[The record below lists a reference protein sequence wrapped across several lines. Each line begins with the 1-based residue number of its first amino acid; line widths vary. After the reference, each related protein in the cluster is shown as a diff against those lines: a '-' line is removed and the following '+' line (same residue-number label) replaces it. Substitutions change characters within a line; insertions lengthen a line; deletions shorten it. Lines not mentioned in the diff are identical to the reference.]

1 MVRSKKNIAAMKNE
15 SDMSRTR
22 GDGFT
27 LVELLVVIGIIAVLI
42 GILLPVLGKAREQAN
57 QVKCMANLRQIG
69 QAAIIYAGDNQ
80 GILPFGFVGY
90 NHAIDP
96 DPTKLWTYPPGQN
109 LYFDCG
115 NPTNTNCSTDWTVL
129 LAHEMS
135 SRSGEN
141 YGIMQSTGQLSG
153 TNNTGYRGVFICP
166 SAPQSSQDNIF
177 TDYSTHPRLMP
188 DLSTADNYGIYLT
201 QQAEGKH
208 AVITQ
213 GYLIPYKV
221 ARIKRSTEIALI
233 FDGAVQS
240 NNGYW
245 DASADAYA
253 LDNANVYAHTYMTD
267 QYNLPS
273 NVTPVFPP
281 TENQGLPISLSCS
294 TTNGN
299 SGFANQYY
307 NSDTT
312 QNVGNIRFRHGGST
326 QANVL
331 MVDGHVQTFSYN
343 SVTHSTDM
351 LESNINVNP

>member
-1 MVRSKKNIAAMKNE
+1 MVRSKIYTAALPPE
-15 SDMSRTR
+15 SKASRA
-22 GDGFT
+22 GEVGFT

-69 QAAIIYAGDNQ
+69 QAAIIYAGDNS
-80 GILPFGFVGY
+80 GFLPFGFVGY
-90 NHAIDP
+90 QHAIDP
-96 DPTKLWTYPPGQN
+96 DPTKPWTNPPNQN

-135 SRSGEN
+135 SRAGEN
-141 YGIMQSTGQLSG
+141 YGVMQSTGQLSG
-153 TNNTGYRGVFICP
+153 STNTGYRGVFVCP
-166 SAPQSSQDNIF
+166 SAPQSSSDNIF

-188 DLSTADNYGIYLT
+188 DLSTPDSYGIYMT
-201 QQAEGKH
+201 QQTEGRH
-208 AVITQ
+208 ATITIPF
-213 GYLIPYKV
+213 LIPYKL
-221 ARIKRSTEIALI
+221 AHIKRSAEIALI

-273 NVTPVFPP
+273 NVTPANPP
-281 TENQGLPISLSCS
+281 VENQGLPINLSCS

-299 SGFANQYY
+299 SGFATQYY

-312 QNVGNIRFRHGGST
+312 QNVGNIRFRHGGNN

-343 SVTHSTDM
+343 AVHQTTDM